1 MTTQANALAILA
13 AAEGSYFT
21 YKGRVTDQRYVANFA
36 RNLKVPETKNS
47 SLSFGAT
54 QLDTGNN
61 SYARSALDEMLAQ
74 LVSAQT
80 ITAQKRDSLS
90 KFCKKKGLMRSSF
103 TDADF
108 AIVNTMIGSLEGR
121 SIIDKYDRAYFSPLW
136 TQTDD
141 IIATAAKVWETKKL
155 TGTCFADGTA
165 EQLRLFAY
173 IIATLNRNPTA
184 NTQTIV
190 DWLAGKDATA
200 GGVVH
205 KLKAPPEIAD
215 MDAFF
220 GVFRIWKG
228 NPFKNLNDRLHDTLA
243 ACLPAK

>member
-1 MTTQANALAILA
+1 M
-13 AAEGSYFT
+13 G
-21 YKGRVTDQRYVANFA
+21 V
-36 RNLKVPETKNS
+36 
-47 SLSFGAT
+47 
-54 QLDTGNN
+54 
-61 SYARSALDEMLAQ
+61 
-74 LVSAQT
+74 QT

-141 IIATAAKVWETKKL
+141 IIAT
-155 TGTCFADGTA
+155 
-165 EQLRLFAY
+165 
-173 IIATLNRNPTA
+173 LNRNPTA

-220 GVFRIWKG
+220 GVFKIWKG

>member
-21 YKGRVTDQRYVANFA
+21 YNGRVTDQRYVANFA

-90 KFCKKKGLMRSSF
+90 KFCKKRGLMRSSF

-141 IIATAAKVWETKKL
+141 
-155 TGTCFADGTA
+155 
-165 EQLRLFAY
+165 

-220 GVFRIWKG
+220 GVFKIWKG